1 MVDPAGAIGSNAAAS
16 TAGALYWLVII
27 RSRFALIEV
36 AVMGQPL
43 RERAQ
48 LLEAIEKL
56 EADVGSDDIAELR
69 EWVQLL
75 TRLADE

>member
-1 MVDPAGAIGSNAAAS
+1 
-16 TAGALYWLVII
+16 
-27 RSRFALIEV
+27 
-36 AVMGQPL
+36 
-43 RERAQ
+43 
-48 LLEAIEKL
+48 LEAIEKL

>member
-36 AVMGQPL
+36 AV
-43 RERAQ
+43 R
-48 LLEAIEKL
+48 
-56 EADVGSDDIAELR
+56 GSLNASALSS
-69 EWVQLL
+69 W
-75 TRLADE
+75 RL